1 MGRSLPSY
9 MQRSSAQQGSCRE
22 CRASIRSTAKF
33 CPHCGTAVQPPASEK
48 NARRV
53 AEITFNELRANDS
66 LLIETRN
73 STYNFSIVD
82 PKSRLGVLSGGA
94 LSDHAEDATLIG
106 VKLESGAVDSDTSRL
121 TTHSR
126 ALFYLHISG
135 CFRSLTTSVITS
147 LVHIRGADSERR
159 ITLS

>member
-1 MGRSLPSY
+1 
-9 MQRSSAQQGSCRE
+9 MQSSVVKQGSCSE

-33 CPHCGTAVQPPASEK
+33 CPHCGASVQSRATQGNVK
-48 NARRV
+48 RV
-53 AEITFNELRANDS
+53 EEIPFNDLRASDS

-73 STYNFSIVD
+73 STYSFSIVD

-94 LSDHAEDATLIG
+94 LSEQAEDATLIG
-106 VKLESGAVDSDTSRL
+106 VKLESGVSDSDTSRL
-121 TTHSR
+121 TTDSR
-126 ALFYLHISG
+126 ALFYLHVGG

-159 ITLS
+159 ITLF